1 MNIFKKMKI
10 NKCLKII
17 EPEVDKQLMEMGLL
31 TVENGQKKYAFGS
44 INVKWQIQ
52 KDLMKEKFNIDWKSP
67 QDENPYTKFD

>member
-10 NKCLKII
+10 N
-17 EPEVDKQLMEMGLL
+17 
-31 TVENGQKKYAFGS
+31 KYAFGS